1 MTDELPDERPT
12 RRREYSGA
20 SSTLGVA
27 ALIVIVVGAALWFL
41 EFRDN
46 GSSSGGG
53 TPGLG
58 IVALPAQLNPTGKA
72 AAAQE
77 GRAAPNFKLRS
88 PDGADVQLSDYRGD
102 YVLVNFW
109 ASWCGPCRGETP
121 DLQALYEGSKPNAG
135 NAGLVVL
142 GVNQQE
148 EPATARNFTA
158 EFSVTYPILLD
169 RSGEVSDA
177 YRVGR
182 GLPMS
187 FLLNPDGVIEQIY
200 YGRLAPDVLTSVATH
215 VRSATNP

>member
-1 MTDELPDERPT
+1 MPEELPDERPT

-27 ALIVIVVGAALWFL
+27 ALIVIVVGAALWYL

-46 GSSSGGG
+46 GSSGGGG

-88 PDGADVQLSDYRGD
+88 PDGGDVQLSDYRGD
-102 YVLVNFW
+102 FVLVNFW

-121 DLQALYEGSKPNAG
+121 DLEALYRAAKPDAA

-148 EPATARNFTA
+148 ELATARDFTA
-158 EFSVTYPILLD
+158 EFAVTYPIALD

-187 FLLNPDGVIEQIY
+187 FLVNPDGVIEHIY
-200 YGRLAPDVLTSVATH
+200 YGRLAPDALASVDTR
-215 VRSATNP
+215 VRPGAHP